1 MKYNTKIENY
11 MVNDVIKILNL
22 NLSGLEDKID
32 SEDIKQIL
40 IYGAKVAE
48 GKYSENY
55 VEVKEE
61 FKKQV

>member
-40 IYGAKVAE
+40 IYGAKISE
-48 GKYSENY
+48 GDYSDNY
-55 VEVKEE
+55 DEVKTE
-61 FKKQV
+61 FEKQI